1 MLSKFVDSLTHFA
14 DRWSKA
20 SQRVENMLL
29 NYDPELRDSTEDTDP
44 SLTPAEN
51 HEEVRRQAALEEEN
65 RKRQYYHENKWIV
78 TDDSLGRTP
87 ILSYT
92 GDLMDLDFTSFLR
105 YVLKRYG
112 AHTQWTHPFARN
124 VAIVQIQQLVNITR
138 LLLLDAYPQAPEV
151 VKHLLDQIGGLEIS
165 NDLAPQVL
173 LDTFSIPSC
182 TIYYQFE
189 DPDSSTAYASIPLF
203 DAFIEEYVLYDLDE
217 ANEIQARFEARR
229 LPVPDKLTSENIG
242 TIATVLPEFSQPA
255 TRLLDTLMIRCAH
268 YLLSRGLTEDLNLVP
283 TAIFHMVQGLDWGR
297 SYFVQ
302 HLIPDSITFQV
313 VNDHLTLSH
322 LSGSDL
328 NQWLTP
334 DYVYENAYT
343 RYSLS
348 ELDAYYDP
356 LEVGD
361 LEALEVMICQTL
373 SPEGNHTWR
382 SWQAQEAPFSLT
394 KGLGAL
400 YQHILSHVHHT
411 HGRSLTGLDLN
422 LITFFTLRDAIQS
435 EMLAHPE
442 DHYQDEF
449 TQGVHAPAGHWY
461 DGHGALDKIQPSQKP
476 SINIHYSPLNLLI
489 DAHLAHGTPRL
500 MALYQGLDPAGGPD
514 LTITLD
520 HIKNS

>member
-1 MLSKFVDSLTHFA
+1 MLSKFVNSLTQFA

-29 NYDPELRDSTEDTDP
+29 NYNPELRDSTDGTDK
-44 SLTPAEN
+44 SLDSTEN
-51 HEEVRRQAALEEEN
+51 HEEVLRQQALEEEN
-65 RKRQYYHENKWIV
+65 RKRQYYRENKWIV
-78 TDDSLGRTP
+78 TDDSLGQTLIR
-87 ILSYT
+87 SYT

-112 AHTQWTHPFARN
+112 AYTQWTHPFACHIS
-124 VAIVQIQQLVNITR
+124 VIQIQRLVHVIR
-138 LLLLDAYPQAPEV
+138 LLLLDAYPQVPEV

-229 LPVPDKLTSENIG
+229 LPVPDKLTSDNIG
-242 TIATVLPEFSQPA
+242 TITTVLPEFSQPA

-268 YLLSRGLTEDLNLVP
+268 YLLSRGLTNDMNLTP
-283 TAIFHMVQGLDWGR
+283 TAIFHMVQGMDWGR

-302 HLIPDSITFQV
+302 HLMPDSITFQV
-313 VNDHLTLSH
+313 IDGCLTLSH
-322 LSGSDL
+322 LSGLDL
-328 NQWLTP
+328 NQWLAP

-348 ELDAYYDP
+348 ELDSYYGP

-361 LEALEVMICQTL
+361 LEALEAEICQTL
-373 SPEGNHTWR
+373 SPEGNHTWH

-422 LITFFTLRDAIQS
+422 LITFFTLRDGIQS
-435 EMLAHPE
+435 GILTHPE
-442 DHYQDEF
+442 KHYKDEF
-449 TQGVHAPAGHWY
+449 QQGVHAPAGHWY
-461 DGHGALDKIQPSQKP
+461 DGQGALDRIQPSPKP

-500 MALYQGLDPAGGPD
+500 MALYQRLGPAGGPD
-514 LTITLD
+514 LPITLD